1 VYTDAA
7 VTPSATHAYRV
18 TAVDAGNESSVS
30 EERIVSVGVSLRRN
44 IQTGWGAGTDSLWR
58 VAGCVGCHRGAAG
71 GVTLFGTADS
81 VVMELNEDAN
91 DVAPRRLESATP
103 LRSLLLCK
111 PLVKSDPNSCPHEGG
126 AFLVRSDPRFR
137 LLRRWIEENAPNN

>member
-1 VYTDAA
+1 
-7 VTPSATHAYRV
+7 
-18 TAVDAGNESSVS
+18 
-30 EERIVSVGVSLRRN
+30 
-44 IQTGWGAGTDSLWR
+44 
-58 VAGCVGCHRGAAG
+58 
-71 GVTLFGTADS
+71 
-81 VVMELNEDAN
+81 MELSEDAN
-91 DVAPRRLESATP
+91 EVAPRRLESAAP